1 MHRLESLVRERRAVC
16 ADADATPLKDERQD
30 SQPSQ
35 AGSTPGSHTF
45 DSALHEGIAELV
57 KAPDSAAH
65 IEQPAQGNQRL
76 ASLHCSTWPD
86 AVFHLPSDWRHEIET
101 YAPNVQSCRD
111 AVRFTLHTAAIATL
125 VKLFGALIQLC

>member
-1 MHRLESLVRERRAVC
+1 MHRAVC
-16 ADADATPLKDERQD
+16 VDADATPLKGERQD

-65 IEQPAQGNQRL
+65 TGQAAQGTSCCKT
-76 ASLHCSTWPD
+76 SLHWLIWPH
-86 AVFHLPSDWRHEIET
+86 AVVVLPSEQCYGIET
-101 YAPNVQSCRD
+101 FALDIQSCKCMLSGLLG
-111 AVRFTLHTAAIATL
+111 TLPL
-125 VKLFGALIQLC
+125 